1 MLDIKVL
8 GTGCPNC
15 LRLKALCDEVVKEK
29 NLQANVQNV
38 TNLDEIA
45 EWGVFMTPALVV
57 NNRVLSMGKIPT
69 KSTLIHWLEDAA
81 K

>member
-8 GTGCPNC
+8 GASCPNC

-29 NLQANVQNV
+29 NFQANVQNV

-45 EWGVFMTPALVV
+45 ERGVFMTPALVV

-69 KSTLIHWLEDAA
+69 KSTLIHWLEDTA